1 MYYLYLSGKSSQ
13 FNNNN
18 LCCAFNLEHG
28 THAEPKFAINQT
40 KSINERF
47 ELELHTYTHTP
58 DCAQADIGFFS

>member
-1 MYYLYLSGKSSQ
+1 M
-13 FNNNN
+13 
-18 LCCAFNLEHG
+18 LCVFNLEHV

-58 DCAQADIGFFS
+58 DCAQADIVFFPELCAHIDRICSGENIK